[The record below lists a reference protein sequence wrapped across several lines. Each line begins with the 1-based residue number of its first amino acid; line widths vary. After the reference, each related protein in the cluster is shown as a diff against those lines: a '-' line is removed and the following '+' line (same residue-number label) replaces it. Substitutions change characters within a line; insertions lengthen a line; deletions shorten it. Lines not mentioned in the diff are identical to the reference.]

1 MFDLK
6 FYNLVIKTTNAL
18 NIKSPIKVMVSG
30 KDFNEKDTNTQ
41 KRVIKK
47 MEVMRTRT
55 DTSSIDIYYRY
66 FFTMYAIPH
75 INYFKN

>member
-1 MFDLK
+1 MIDLK

-18 NIKSPIKVMVSG
+18 AIKNPNKVKVRG
-30 KDFNEKDTNTQ
+30 KEFNEKDTNTQ

-47 MEVMRTRT
+47 MEIMRTRT
-55 DTSSIDIYYRY
+55 DTNSIDIYYRE